1 MTMFVGVFK
10 VTLYIYGANSLKEK
24 RRVLQSIKDR
34 FKNKFNCQ
42 LVEVGEQNLWQKA
55 VLGSS
60 TVSVDDRFLD
70 SLFEKM
76 EDFIDK
82 FPEVEIIERENEIF
96 SF

>member
-1 MTMFVGVFK
+1 MFVGVFK
-10 VTLYIYGANSLKEK
+10 VTLYIYGVNSLKEK

-42 LVEVGEQNLWQKA
+42 LVEVEDQDLWQKA

-60 TVSVDDRFLD
+60 AVSVDDKFLN

-76 EDFIDK
+76 EEFLEG
-82 FPEVEIIERENEIF
+82 FPDVEVIAREDEIF
-96 SF
+96 TF

>member
-1 MTMFVGVFK
+1 MFVGVFK
-10 VTLYIYGANSLKEK
+10 VTLYIYGVNSLKEK

-42 LVEVGEQNLWQKA
+42 LVEVEDQDLWQKA

-60 TVSVDDRFLD
+60 AVSVDDKFLN

-76 EDFIDK
+76 EEFIEDFPDV
-82 FPEVEIIERENEIF
+82 EVIARENEIF
-96 SF
+96 TF